1 MELISVMYK
10 WNPGIISSFLQIF
23 SWSTFYKF
31 EFADSKIVYISKE
44 NKAIKYS
51 KYINRW
57 NK

>member
-1 MELISVMYK
+1 MYK

-23 SWSTFYKF
+23 SWSTSYNF

-44 NKAIKYS
+44 IKAIKYS

>member
-23 SWSTFYKF
+23 SWSTFYNF
-31 EFADSKIVYISKE
+31 EFAESKIVNISKE

-51 KYINRW
+51 KNINRW